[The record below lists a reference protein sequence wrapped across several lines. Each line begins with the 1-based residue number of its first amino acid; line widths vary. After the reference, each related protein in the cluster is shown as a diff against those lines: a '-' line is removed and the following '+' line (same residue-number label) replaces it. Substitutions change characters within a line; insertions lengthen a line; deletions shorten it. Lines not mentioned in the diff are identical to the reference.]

1 VGRVPELG
9 EYFEE
14 KVAALVGDRNHA
26 VAMGGISLAQALLRA
41 SPSATLPVLRRA
53 LVPQLCRLLQSLIG
67 SGFSLDYD
75 VGGLNDPF
83 LQVKVLRLLRALG
96 EGDAA
101 ASEAMA
107 DALTH
112 LATAVDGNRNVGQA
126 VLYEALTTILRVRS
140 DDALRTMAVSIL
152 ARLLTSHTDNNL
164 RYVGLALLHRIV
176 GDPACSETVQQH
188 RSTVLECLGDPDF
201 SIRKRAAEV
210 ALALANRATI
220 RPIASHLMNTVLDPV
235 RPADDAKSAGLSA
248 LVLTKLSLLSAQF
261 APSAKWYADTLV
273 YLLACLHDDAKQ
285 ATMASEIVSLFLRIV
300 ANTEEIHR
308 YASELL
314 WKETAGSEAGRRPT
328 EALLQAAAWSV
339 GEYGDLLVRA
349 RTAES
354 FDGLVERVA
363 SWAGLDGLSSATL
376 CYLITALGKLSHR
389 HEASIPR
396 IRDALLAIARTHAR
410 VVEVCGK
417 ATETLAFIQ
426 NAALR
431 TLLFAKIPADTSVAI
446 GTLPASMSV
455 ATAAS
460 AAADG
465 IVAEPSRSESPAP
478 ALDVFAELA
487 MLSLDGLAS
496 KASSSAAS
504 SLASN
509 LPSPLAAAS
518 ASHRKP
524 IDPGS
529 WGREAY
535 SANGLSIYL
544 RLQECDG
551 NGQAVLMTVFNRLS
565 APVPAF
571 QAQAAVPRSLR
582 IALDPASSGGIPPNA
597 CLTQLMHIS
606 YASDEPTAVDL
617 PKIEPA
623 KLKLRLKIT
632 YSLPLSS
639 QSVSEVID
647 FSNF

>member
-1 VGRVPELG
+1 MS
-9 EYFEE
+9 
-14 KVAALVGDRNHA
+14 LVGDRNHA
-26 VAMGGISLAQALLRA
+26 VAMGGISLAQSLLRA
-41 SPSATLPVLRRA
+41 SPSTMLPVLRRS

-83 LQVKVLRLLRALG
+83 LQVKVLRLLRTLG
-96 EGDAA
+96 EGDTA

-126 VLYEALTTILRVRS
+126 VLYEALTTILRIRS
-140 DDALRTMAVSIL
+140 DDALRTMAVNIL

-188 RSTVLECLGDPDF
+188 RSTVLECLSDPDF

-210 ALALANRATI
+210 ALALASRATI

-235 RPADDAKSAGLSA
+235 GNDDPKSAELSA
-248 LVLTKLSLLSAQF
+248 LVLTKLSLLAAQF
-261 APSAKWYADTLV
+261 APNAKWYADTLV
-273 YLLACLHDDAKQ
+273 YLLACLHGDKAAQQ
-285 ATMASEIVSLFLRIV
+285 AALASEIVSLFLRIV

-314 WKETAGSEAGRRPT
+314 WKEAAGGPGKRPA
-328 EALLQAAAWSV
+328 EALLQATAWCV
-339 GEYGDLLVRA
+339 GEYGDLLVKA
-349 RTAES
+349 RTVES
-354 FDGLVERVA
+354 FGVLVEQVA
-363 SWAGLDGLSSATL
+363 TWSGLEGLSSATL

-396 IRDALLAIARTHAR
+396 IREALLAAAKANYR

-431 TLLFAKIPADTSVAI
+431 TLLFARIPADSSIAI
-446 GTLPASMSV
+446 GALPSSMGIGT
-455 ATAAS
+455 ATVTATNVS
-460 AAADG
+460 
-465 IVAEPSRSESPAP
+465 EPSRSESPAP

-504 SLASN
+504 SMNSSN
-509 LPSPLAAAS
+509 LPSPLAS
-518 ASHRKP
+518 GSGRNLLSSTQ
-524 IDPGS
+524 DPGS
-529 WGREAY
+529 WGKEAY
-535 SANGLSIYL
+535 AANGLSIYL
-544 RLQECDG
+544 RLQECGG
-551 NGQAVLMTVFNRLS
+551 NGQAVLMTVYNRLS

-582 IALDPASSGGIPPNA
+582 IALDPASSAGIPPNG
-597 CLTQLMHIS
+597 CVTQLMHIT

-617 PKIEPA
+617 PKIEPS